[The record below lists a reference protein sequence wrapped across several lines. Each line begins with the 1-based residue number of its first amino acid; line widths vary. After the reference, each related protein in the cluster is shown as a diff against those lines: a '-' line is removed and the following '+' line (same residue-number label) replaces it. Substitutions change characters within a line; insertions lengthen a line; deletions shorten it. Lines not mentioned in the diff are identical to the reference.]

1 LPVSATEAM
10 NPAFDHAKAQLL
22 RPFRFGQ
29 WARLAFVGLLAGELG
44 GSGGGGGNFHIP
56 RPPYHLPHPRSSGP
70 VIHSAFPNPFLQHPA
85 LTAGTVFVLVLVGLV
100 VIFLLA
106 YVGSVMRF
114 ILFDSVLTREC
125 HIREGWAKHSSQTS
139 HGWDL
144 FVWQI
149 AVGLVSLAF
158 MLVVLGVPIGAA
170 FTFGWFNHAR
180 EHLVELVLGG
190 GFLLIAFL
198 LLIVAAVL
206 VHVITKDFVV
216 PQMALE
222 NITATEGWRRLW
234 ASMQFEKGEY
244 VRYIVMKIVLAIAVG
259 IAETI
264 VTFIG
269 VVILLMPL
277 AIAAIAAI
285 FGGKAAGL
293 TWNAVT
299 ISIAV
304 VAGMAAFAALMFV
317 VALIH
322 VPTIVYFPAYAMYFF
337 APRYAPLAAVLW
349 SRPATLG
356 ANYPPPFTPPVP
368 PPTPAPLG

>member
-1 LPVSATEAM
+1 MAVSATEAM

-29 WARLAFVGLLAGELG
+29 WARLALVGLLAGELSG
-44 GSGGGGGNFHIP
+44 GGGGGNFHIP
-56 RPPYHLPHPRSSGP
+56 TPPYHLPHPHSSSP
-70 VIHSAFPNPFLQHPA
+70 VIHSAFPQPFMQHPG
-85 LTAGTVFVLVLVGLV
+85 LTAGAVFALVLVSLV
-100 VIFLLA
+100 IIFILA
-106 YVGSVMRF
+106 YVSSVMRF

-125 HIREGWAKHSSQTS
+125 HIREGWAKHSRETS

-149 AVGLVSLAF
+149 AVGLIFLAF
-158 MLVVLGVPIGAA
+158 MLIAFGIPIGAVFA
-170 FTFGWFNHAR
+170 FGWFSHAR
-180 EHLVELVLGG
+180 DRVIELVLGG
-190 GFLLIAFL
+190 GSLLIAFL
-198 LLIVAAVL
+198 AMIVGGLL

-222 NITATEGWRRLW
+222 NITASEGWRRLW
-234 ASMQFEKGEY
+234 ASMKFEKGEY
-244 VRYIVMKIVLAIAVG
+244 IRYIVMKIVLAIAVG

-269 VVILLMPL
+269 VIILLLPL
-277 AIAAIAAI
+277 AIAVGAAI

-293 TWNAVT
+293 TWNAGT

-304 VAGMAAFAALMFV
+304 VAGTVAFAALMFV
-317 VALIH
+317 VALLH

-349 SRPATLG
+349 SRPANAGT
-356 ANYPPPFTPPVP
+356 NFPPPFNPPFP

>member
-1 LPVSATEAM
+1 LAVSATEAM

-56 RPPYHLPHPRSSGP
+56 TPPYHLPHPHSSSP
-70 VIHSAFPNPFLQHPA
+70 VIHSAFPDPFLRHPA
-85 LTAGTVFVLVLVGLV
+85 LTAGTVFVLVMAGLV
-100 VIFLLA
+100 IIFILA
-106 YVGSVMRF
+106 YVSSVMRF
-114 ILFDSVLTREC
+114 ILFDSVLNREC
-125 HIREGWAKHSSQTS
+125 HIREGWAKHSRETS

-149 AVGLVSLAF
+149 AVGLISLAF
-158 MLVVLGVPIGAA
+158 MLVVFGIPIGAA
-170 FTFGWFNHAR
+170 FTFGWFSHAR
-180 EHLVELVLGG
+180 DHVVELVLGG

-198 LLIVAAVL
+198 VMITAALL
-206 VHVITKDFVV
+206 VHMITKDFVV

-234 ASMQFEKGEY
+234 SSMKFEKGEY
-244 VRYIVMKIVLAIAVG
+244 IRYIVMKIVLAIAVG

-269 VVILLMPL
+269 AIILLLPL
-277 AIAAIAAI
+277 AIIAIAAIG
-285 FGGKAAGL
+285 GGKAVGL
-293 TWNAVT
+293 SWNAGT
-299 ISIAV
+299 ISLAV
-304 VAGMAAFAALMFV
+304 VAGTVSFAALMFV
-317 VALIH
+317 VALLH

-349 SRPATLG
+349 TRPANTGTNL
-356 ANYPPPFTPPVP
+356 PPPFTPPFA